1 MGLFTSSTIDKE
13 SDKAAQILNGFV
25 SKGKIP
31 KEAITNAKGIAIFSA
46 IRGGMWVAGSG
57 GSGIVVARLPDGT
70 WSPPSAFSVRSGGVG
85 IVWGVD
91 MYDCVC
97 VLNTDAAV
105 EAYSKPEMN
114 LGGGVAL
121 AAGPA
126 GWNGD
131 KHDLKPVWTYTK
143 SRGLYGGL
151 TVDGT
156 VIKERADANA
166 EFYGKKISAA
176 QILRGQVEAG
186 VAANVWPAGAKRL
199 IEVLKLAEGKAGDKK
214 VLQGI
219 SSEPTPG
226 DLEE

>member
-1 MGLFTSSTIDKE
+1 MGLFTSSSVEKE
-13 SDKAAQILNGFV
+13 SNKAAQILNGFI
-25 SKGKIP
+25 SKKKIP
-31 KEAITNAKGIAIFSA
+31 TEAIQNAKGIAIFSA

-57 GSGIVVARLPDGT
+57 GSGIVVARLPDGS

-91 MYDCVC
+91 MYDCVLL
-97 VLNTDAAV
+97 LNTDAAV
-105 EAYSKPEMN
+105 TAYSKSESN

-126 GWNGD
+126 GWNGE
-131 KHDLKPVWTYTK
+131 KGEQKPVWTYTK

-156 VIKERADANA
+156 VIKERLDANEA
-166 EFYGKKISAA
+166 FYGGKVSAT
-176 QILRGQVEAG
+176 QILRGQVKERSG
-186 VAANVWPAGAKRL
+186 LNVWPQGATQL
-199 IEVLKLAEGKAGDKK
+199 IEVLKLAEGKVGDKK

-219 SSEPTPG
+219 STEPTPG
-226 DLEE
+226 DLED